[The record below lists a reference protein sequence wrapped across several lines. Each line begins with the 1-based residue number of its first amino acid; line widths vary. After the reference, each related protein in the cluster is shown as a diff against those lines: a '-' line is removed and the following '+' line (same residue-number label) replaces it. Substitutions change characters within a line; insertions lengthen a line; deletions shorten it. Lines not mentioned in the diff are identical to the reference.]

1 MCVCLCLVI
10 RSSSPLHLHFPRVN
24 LTSNSSEP
32 SRQVQELS
40 RDQPFARCTSSS
52 ARCNWKGDLTPCLA
66 PICSLQIHR
75 TAVSN
80 LLRTEAW
87 SAPAF
92 SGTAMLRSHGVQP
105 AARPAS
111 EESLQWTRRGRRK
124 LVEGGR
130 GCFSQIV
137 ERSVCPLSSV
147 CSVTPDF
154 PQDPCVFP
162 TRCLSSAVPGWTAA
176 VSQEWSKDW

>member
-1 MCVCLCLVI
+1 MCVCVCVWLLDLPHHCI
-10 RSSSPLHLHFPRVN
+10 CIF
-24 LTSNSSEP
+24 TESNSLLIPSEP

-66 PICSLQIHR
+66 AICSLQIHR
-75 TAVSN
+75 TAVSD

-92 SGTAMLRSHGVQP
+92 SGTATLRSHGVQP

-111 EESLQWTRRGRRK
+111 KRGVTAVDEKRTAK
-124 LVEGGR
+124 VVVEGGR
-130 GCFSQIV
+130 GCLSQIV
-137 ERSVCPLSSV
+137 ECCVCPLSS
-147 CSVTPDF
+147 
-154 PQDPCVFP
+154 
-162 TRCLSSAVPGWTAA
+162 CLQRNSWFSTGPLCI
-176 VSQEWSKDW
+176 SHQMLE